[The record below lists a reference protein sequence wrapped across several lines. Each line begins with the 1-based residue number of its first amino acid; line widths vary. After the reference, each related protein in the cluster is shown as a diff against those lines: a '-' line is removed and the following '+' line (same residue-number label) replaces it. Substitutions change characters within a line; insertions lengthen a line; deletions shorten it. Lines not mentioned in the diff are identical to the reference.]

1 MMASKDN
8 KSRLEANNR
17 ITWLLQTT
25 LRKQINLPNDIFLI
39 EIDDLNE
46 KVEEPFGEY
55 TVCIIHILVY

>member
-8 KSRLEANNR
+8 KSRIEANNR

-25 LRKQINLPNDIFLI
+25 LDKQINLPNDIFLT

-55 TVCIIHILVY
+55 TVCIIQTLVY